1 MSYLRSLNT
10 IKMAL
15 TDKINEGIKDAM
27 RAKEKEKLE
36 ALRAVKA
43 ALLLEATKSSDKGI
57 SEEAEMQILMRLHKQ
72 RKESAD
78 IYKAQGRPEL
88 AEEELFQAGII
99 EEFLPKQLSEAEIDE
114 KVAAIIAET
123 GASGM
128 KDMGKVM
135 GRATAEMAGKADGKL
150 IAAKVK
156 AKLGS

>member
-1 MSYLRSLNT
+1 MLSLHSKKNT
-10 IKMAL
+10 MGL
-15 TDKINEGIKDAM
+15 TDKINDGIKDAM
-27 RAKEKEKLE
+27 RAKEKQKLE

-43 ALLLEATKSSDKGI
+43 ALLMEATKSSDKAI

-78 IYKAQGRPEL
+78 IYQAQGRPEL

-99 EEFLPKQLSEAEIDE
+99 EDYLPKQLSETEVDE
-114 KVAAIIAET
+114 KISSIIAET

-135 GRATAEMAGKADGKL
+135 GRATAEMAGKADSKM
-150 IAAKVK
+150 IASKVK
-156 AKLGS
+156 QLLG

>member
-1 MSYLRSLNT
+1 MCYLCILKENN
-10 IKMAL
+10 MGL
-15 TDKINEGIKDAM
+15 TDTINDGIKDAM
-27 RAKEKEKLE
+27 RAKEKQKLE

-78 IYKAQGRPEL
+78 IYQAQGRPEL

-99 EEFLPKQLSEAEIDE
+99 EEYLPKQLSEAEVDE
-114 KVAAIIAET
+114 KISAIIAET

-135 GRATAEMAGKADGKL
+135 GRATAEMAGKADSKM
-150 IAAKVK
+150 IASKVK
-156 AKLGS
+156 QLLG